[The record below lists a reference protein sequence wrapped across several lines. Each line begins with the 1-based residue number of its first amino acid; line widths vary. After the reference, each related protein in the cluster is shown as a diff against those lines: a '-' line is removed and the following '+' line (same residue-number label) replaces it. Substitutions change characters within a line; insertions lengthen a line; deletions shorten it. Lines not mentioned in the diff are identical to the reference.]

1 MFYLPAVFV
10 IPMTFVMVYKKVV
23 YLCLVGIIAAVFISG
38 THHPWVVSL
47 PLILKSHELLQK

>member
-1 MFYLPAVFV
+1 
-10 IPMTFVMVYKKVV
+10 MVYKKVF

-47 PLILKSHELLQK
+47 PLILKSHELLQN